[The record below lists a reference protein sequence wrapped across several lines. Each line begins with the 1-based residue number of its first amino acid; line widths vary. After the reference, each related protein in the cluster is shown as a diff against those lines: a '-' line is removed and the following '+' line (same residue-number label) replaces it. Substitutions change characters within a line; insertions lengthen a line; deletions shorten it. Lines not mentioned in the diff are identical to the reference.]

1 MGVLPDSMSTTSKRD
16 RLSWSELLA
25 QVKRVAS
32 LFGRVVVEGTAGAKL
47 RIAMVTAMSLLGA
60 SAQAGT
66 ISALN
71 FFVKGIEA
79 DVPKVV
85 PYLDFPIQNDVR
97 TLVTLTAVVLAL
109 QLVNA
114 MAVYY
119 VAIASRALA
128 RAFHVRSAAQTLE
141 AFSRVPYLR
150 PGSTEKSSDLIS
162 AIIKYPR
169 ILGMTVEQ
177 LVSTLQALCYV
188 IGFLVVLFQISVE
201 VSLFTLPV
209 FLVVLPFL
217 YRLSTQAQ
225 KAAKSFFGDAR
236 RRVTEFTWDRFRASD
251 QTNVHP
257 DLYGA
262 SQRQQYSDSEPVR
275 EYLDSFD
282 QIRLSQRRSVL
293 ITSLFR
299 GFLLCLILGILGS
312 FAVRGSYSWGELL
325 VYVLA
330 LWQLANQVQSMTA
343 SLVNL
348 NRYQPR
354 LVVYFAVQAA
364 LAGDS
369 VDPAA
374 ARLEGPLLISSRRRL
389 EGDAGRL
396 EVARGDRIFYLTDAA
411 LSRMEFAGV
420 LAPLIAACKE
430 QSEVLRA
437 ASFCSGVET
446 CPGLSLSAMVLG
458 SETPS
463 ADQRAHLET
472 RIAELGLAR
481 ELDLLPDGGA
491 SFLSEETWSA
501 MGQELRVAL
510 WILSLAESA
519 SDLLFIDWGMV
530 GSLEKEFAAR
540 LLALLDD
547 RIVFLVSADG
557 RTECEWASGFVVCEG
572 QKVVGVGD
580 ARWWG
585 TILPYRRQRVASR
598 EAAARDLEHDDEDED
613 M

>member
-1 MGVLPDSMSTTSKRD
+1 MSTTSKRD
-16 RLSWSELLA
+16 RLSLSEFLA
-25 QVKRVAS
+25 QLKRVAR
-32 LFGRVVVEGTAGAKL
+32 LFGRTVLDGTADAKL
-47 RIAMVTAMSLLGA
+47 RVVIVTAMSLLGA

-66 ISALN
+66 IAALN
-71 FFVKGIEA
+71 FFVKGIESE
-79 DVPKVV
+79 VPKAA
-85 PYLDFPIQNDVR
+85 PYFGFPIQNDVP
-97 TLVTLTAVVLAL
+97 TLLLLIGTVLGL

-128 RAFHVRSAAQTLE
+128 RSFHVRSAAQTLE

-150 PGSTEKSSDLIS
+150 AGATEKSSDLIS

-169 ILGMTVEQ
+169 ILGMTIEQ
-177 LVSTLQALCYV
+177 LVSTLQAACYV
-188 IGFLVVLFQISVE
+188 VGFLVVLFQISVE

-209 FLVVLPFL
+209 FLLVLPFL
-217 YRLSTQAQ
+217 YRLSSQAQ

-262 SQRQQYSDSEPVR
+262 SQRQQYSDSELVR

-282 QIRLSQRRSVL
+282 EIRLSQRRSVL
-293 ITSLFR
+293 ITSIFR
-299 GFLLCLILGILGS
+299 GFLLCMILGILGS
-312 FAVRGSYSWGELL
+312 FAVSGSYSWGELL

-343 SLVNL
+343 SLVSL

-354 LVVYFAVQAA
+354 LVVYYAVQAA
-364 LAGDS
+364 LAGDAI
-369 VDPAA
+369 DPAA
-374 ARLEGPLLISSRRRL
+374 ARLEGPLLISSRKRL

-396 EVARGDRIFYLTDAA
+396 EVKRGDRIFYLTDAA
-411 LSRMEFAGV
+411 LSRMDFAAV
-420 LAPLIAACKE
+420 LAPLLAACAE
-430 QSEVLRA
+430 QSAVLRA

-463 ADQRAHLET
+463 ADQRAYLEN

-481 ELDLLPDGGA
+481 ELDLLPDGSA
-491 SFLSEETWSA
+491 SFLSEQTWSA
-501 MGQELRVAL
+501 MSQELRVGL

-547 RIVFLVSADG
+547 RIVFLVSGDG
-557 RTECEWASGFVVCEG
+557 RIECEWASGFVVCEEK
-572 QKVVGVGD
+572 KVVGVGN

-585 TILPYRRQRVASR
+585 TILEYRRQRVASR
-598 EAAARDLEHDDEDED
+598 DAGAPDAEHDDEDED